1 MKLVNEPA
9 DQRSARGKVISHLDP
24 DQRWSYEINTWVV
37 VAMVYALVLMYQI
50 VSGLLAIRRRWRH
63 WKARKGGAK
72 YHKVATK
79 PPSRN

>member
-1 MKLVNEPA
+1 
-9 DQRSARGKVISHLDP
+9 
-24 DQRWSYEINTWVV
+24 
-37 VAMVYALVLMYQI
+37 MVYALVVMYQI

-79 PPSRN
+79 PPSRNWMFTYEIGYSSQAK